1 MNNSPLRNSI
11 IVISTVVL
19 IAFFAM
25 LFLTDIPTWPLLA
38 FAMVILIPAQIYLQ
52 RTRNRR

>member
-19 IAFFAM
+19 IAFLAM